1 MRRWPRRPE
10 KKGSL
15 FLAPT
20 CDDGENQVHGVEDD
34 GTATYPI
41 EDRNPRED
49 PQTADSVC
57 TLGEKT

>member
-1 MRRWPRRPE
+1 MRSWPRRPN
-10 KKGSL
+10 KKASL
-15 FLAPT
+15 FLALT
-20 CDDGENQVHGVEDD
+20 RDDGENQEHGVEGD